1 MFLKDIR
8 DSIPTI
14 PFIAL
19 SSSMKSSLSEIFFS
33 ILNSSIILNSLLLKK
48 LIFLVRSLNR
58 V

>member
-19 SSSMKSSLSEIFFS
+19 SSLMKSSLSEIFFS
-33 ILNSSIILNSLLLKK
+33 ILNSSIFLNSLLLKK
-48 LIFLVRSLNR
+48 LIF
-58 V
+58 